1 SAGKKKLF
9 FLFHFSFLSRSS
21 FSYFL
26 LSPSSFSVL
35 LLFPSPSFSFFL
47 SPPSPLSFSFLVHP
61 SPTSFFLLSPTSF
74 FLLLRSLFFFSFLL
88 VLPFSSFSFILLL
101 SRSSFIYFLL
111 LLPSFFFLLLRSLFF
126 FSFLLLPS
134 RSSFLLLLLYPS
146 PFSFVLL
153 LPSFFFL
160 LLPSF
165 FFLLLHSLFF
175 SFLLLPFS
183 LFLLPSNFSYFLRP
197 SSFSFSC
204 SFFLYPSLSSFLPS
218 FRRTDVLTVTPWL
231 APIVWEGT
239 FDPQV
244 IDEAFMSQ
252 NLTIATT
259 VFAVGKYTRFLQD
272 FLESAEKH
280 FMVGLDVHYYVFTDR
295 PGNMPDNVTLGVGR
309 LLSIVR
315 VPKFARWQEISL
327 RRMELIQTAIKD
339 HIHRGAN
346 YIFCLDVDMRFH
358 SRVGPEALG
367 RLVAAIHPWF
377 YTYPR
382 SQYPYER
389 RTISTAYIPLDQGDF
404 YYQANIFGGALED
417 VYRLTKTCREHL
429 EVGTCTRRHTV
440 SHSRTVLTH
449 PTPPLLY
456 PTPFLP
462 LG

>member
-1 SAGKKKLF
+1 MVEPPSSHACTNPILYACMSRVNKCILLERGSSMETF
-9 FLFHFSFLSRSS
+9 FCTVTGIDLYCRIYWRFNWYQVIFRNVSQMPIRREH
-21 FSYFL
+21 FL
-26 LSPSSFSVL
+26 LSLVMAGGVVICCQVHRQVVL
-35 LLFPSPSFSFFL
+35 NHRLQSKQAQLMEP
-47 SPPSPLSFSFLVHP
+47 V
-61 SPTSFFLLSPTSF
+61 
-74 FLLLRSLFFFSFLL
+74 
-88 VLPFSSFSFILLL
+88 
-101 SRSSFIYFLL
+101 
-111 LLPSFFFLLLRSLFF
+111 
-126 FSFLLLPS
+126 
-134 RSSFLLLLLYPS
+134 
-146 PFSFVLL
+146 
-153 LPSFFFL
+153 
-160 LLPSF
+160 
-165 FFLLLHSLFF
+165 
-175 SFLLLPFS
+175 
-183 LFLLPSNFSYFLRP
+183 
-197 SSFSFSC
+197 
-204 SFFLYPSLSSFLPS
+204 
-218 FRRTDVLTVTPWL
+218 RTDVLTVTPWL

-429 EVGTCTRRHTV
+429 EVDKSVGV
-440 SHSRTVLTH
+440 EAVWQEESHLNWYLLRNK
-449 PTPPLLY
+449 PTKLLSPEY
-456 PTPFLP
+456 VWDDAKERDAKEIKLVRFSSVIKNKAEVRENL
-462 LG
+462 